1 MIDFLDNSLFAPSTP
16 QVILLDCDGP
26 LNMFDEHFLKIARP
40 HTTQQELLNLG
51 DWDYFKLLSRDE
63 TAEAF
68 RALSKSEFWETIP
81 PRPSAIAT
89 VNELRD
95 RGHTIVF
102 CTAPW
107 EGCKTWEHIRRNWLK
122 KHFNAKGK
130 EDIII
135 TAAKEFVYGDIFIDD
150 KPENVL
156 KWNKRW
162 ISKGCKSFLFET
174 LSNKN
179 DATAVD
185 LYPRISVIDGK
196 WEAIVK

>member
-1 MIDFLDNSLFAPSTP
+1 MTNFLDDELFGIGEPRT
-16 QVILLDCDGP
+16 IIFDCDGP

-40 HTTQQELLNLG
+40 HTTQQELLDLG
-51 DWDYFKLLSRDE
+51 DWDYFKLLSREE

-68 RALSKSEFWETIP
+68 RVLATDEYWETIP

-89 VNELRD
+89 VGELRNK
-95 RGHTIVF
+95 GHNIIF

-107 EGCKTWEHIRRNWLK
+107 EGCKKWDHIRRKWLK
-122 KHFNAKGK
+122 KHFDAKGK

-135 TAAKEFVYGDIFIDD
+135 TAAKEYVCGDFFIDD

-162 ISKGCKSFLFET
+162 LSKGFKSFLFET

-179 DATAVD
+179 DRSAKD
-185 LYPRISVIDGK
+185 LWPRIRVIDGK
-196 WEAIVK
+196 WEIVSK